1 VSGGHGGYRRIQ
13 LDVRLIVW
21 GEYKKMKDLMKMD
34 FDRWTRL
41 SSVLLI
47 VALGLMVAET
57 SVAQTQT
64 ARQEPVRGYEYEGAY
79 AQFGVA
85 IGQIDFDGGNVDNN
99 TSGGFTM
106 TGGYRFLPWLSG
118 EANFTYLGGGSV
130 EVGRFDV
137 GDGSFFAFTFGPKF
151 YPLGALRV
159 EEITDV
165 IQPYGLIQIGGG
177 RFDVKNSSRWDNSA
191 FVARFMIGFDVWVAD
206 SLGFFVEGGGH
217 ATDADDVDGVGIFT
231 VGGQYRF

>member
-1 VSGGHGGYRRIQ
+1 MG
-13 LDVRLIVW
+13 
-21 GEYKKMKDLMKMD
+21 DLMKMD
-34 FDRWTRL
+34 LDRWTRI
-41 SSVLLI
+41 STTGLI
-47 VALGLMVAET
+47 VALSLVMAHT
-57 SVAQTQT
+57 SWAQTQT
-64 ARQEPVRGYEYEGAY
+64 AKQKSVRGYEYEGFY

-85 IGQIDFDGGNVDNN
+85 IGQIDFDGNNVDNN
-99 TSGGFTM
+99 ASGGFTM
-106 TGGYRFLPWLSG
+106 TGGYRFLPWISG

-159 EEITDV
+159 EEIPDT

-177 RFDVKNSSRWDNSA
+177 RFEIDNTNFEESA
-191 FVARFMIGFDVWVAD
+191 FIARFIIGLDVWATD
-206 SLGFFVEGGGH
+206 NLGFFVEGGGH
-217 ATDADDVDGVGIFT
+217 ATDEDDVDGVGIFT

>member
-1 VSGGHGGYRRIQ
+1 VSGGHGGYRHIQ
-13 LDVRLIVW
+13 SDVRLIVW

-41 SSVLLI
+41 SSVALI
-47 VALGLMVAET
+47 VALGLIVAQT
-57 SVAQTQT
+57 GVAQTQT
-64 ARQEPVRGYEYEGAY
+64 TQKKPVRGYEYEGPY

-99 TSGGFTM
+99 ASGGFTM
-106 TGGYRFLPWLSG
+106 TGGYRFLPWISA

-159 EEITDV
+159 EEIPDA

-177 RFDVKNSSRWDNSA
+177 RFEIDNTNFEESA
-191 FVARFMIGFDVWVAD
+191 FIARFIIGFDVWATD
-206 SLGFFVEGGGH
+206 NLGFFVEGGGH
-217 ATDADDVDGVGIFT
+217 ATDEDDVDGVGIFT

>member
-1 VSGGHGGYRRIQ
+1 VSGGHGGYRHIQ
-13 LDVRLIVW
+13 SDVRLIVW
-21 GEYKKMKDLMKMD
+21 GEYKEMKDLIKMD

-41 SSVLLI
+41 SSVALI

-64 ARQEPVRGYEYEGAY
+64 TQQKSVRGYEYEGAY
-79 AQFGVA
+79 ARFGVA
-85 IGQIDFDGGNVDNN
+85 IGQIDFDGNNVDNN
-99 TSGGFTM
+99 ASGGFTM
-106 TGGYRFLPWLSG
+106 TGGYRFLPWISG

-130 EVGRFDV
+130 EVGRFDL

-159 EEITDV
+159 EEIPDA

-177 RFDVKNSSRWDNSA
+177 RFDIDNTNFDESA
-191 FVARFMIGFDVWVAD
+191 FIARFIIGFDVWATD
-206 SLGFFVEGGGH
+206 NLGFFVEGGGH
-217 ATDADDVDGVGIFT
+217 ATDQDDVDGVGIFT

>member
-1 VSGGHGGYRRIQ
+1 MVDGAVSSRMLARSCGGI
-13 LDVRLIVW
+13 
-21 GEYKKMKDLMKMD
+21 KKMKDLMKMD
-34 FDRWTRL
+34 INRLTRL
-41 SSVLLI
+41 SSVVLI
-47 VALGLMVAET
+47 VASSLIVAHT

-64 ARQEPVRGYEYEGAY
+64 PQQKSGQGYEYEGPY

-85 IGQIDFDGGNVDNN
+85 IGQIDFDGNNVDNN
-99 TSGGFTM
+99 ASGGFTM
-106 TGGYRFLPWLSG
+106 TGGYRFLPWISG

-130 EVGRFDV
+130 EVGRFNV

-159 EEITDV
+159 EEIPDA

-177 RFDVKNSSRWDNSA
+177 RFEVDNTSRWDNSA
-191 FVARFMIGFDVWVAD
+191 FIARFIIGFDVWATD
-206 SLGFFVEGGGH
+206 HLGFFVEGGGH
-217 ATDADDVDGVGIFT
+217 ATDEDDVDGVGIFT